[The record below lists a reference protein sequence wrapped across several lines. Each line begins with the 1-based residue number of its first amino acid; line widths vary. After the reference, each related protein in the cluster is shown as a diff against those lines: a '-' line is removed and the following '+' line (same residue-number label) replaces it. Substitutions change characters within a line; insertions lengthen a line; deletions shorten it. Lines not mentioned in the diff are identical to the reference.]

1 VAIEDGG
8 VAVANLT
15 GVVEDN
21 DLSSE
26 VVGLTGRIVL
36 GVTSDVSTADFLDG
50 DVLDVEANVVTGDGL
65 GERLVVHL
73 NGLDFSGDVH
83 GREGH
88 DHSGLEDTS
97 LNTTDGDGTNTTD
110 LVDVLEGETEGLVN
124 RALGGL
130 NLVECLKE
138 SGALV
143 PAHLVGA
150 LNHVVTVPA
159 GDGDEVDLLGVV
171 TDLLEVVGHVGLDL
185 KVTLL
190 GVVGGLVIHLVKP
203 TIICLTPRV

>member
-73 NGLDFSGDVH
+73 NGL
-83 GREGH
+83 
-88 DHSGLEDTS
+88 TS
-97 LNTTDGDGTNTTD
+97 
-110 LVDVLEGETEGLVN
+110 
-124 RALGGL
+124 
-130 NLVECLKE
+130 
-138 SGALV
+138 
-143 PAHLVGA
+143 
-150 LNHVVTVPA
+150 VVTFTGA
-159 GDGDEVDLLGVV
+159 
-171 TDLLEVVGHVGLDL
+171 
-185 KVTLL
+185 KVTTIP
-190 GVVGGLVIHLVKP
+190 GLRTPVSTRP
-203 TIICLTPRV
+203 TGTVPIPPIL